1 MQPAVGGDG
10 GVPKFRLEMARHQ
23 ERVAQS
29 SAGHVGCPDGTRAAE
44 RPHRAHGGRSGSS
57 RRLYAN
63 ADARSS
69 VVVAAQMSAADGDRA
84 MLNGLHQVYGAAT
97 RRAVVRMI
105 TEAADGVLEL
115 LATRG

>member
-1 MQPAVGGDG
+1 MWAAVEG
-10 GVPKFRLEMARHQ
+10 R
-23 ERVAQS
+23 
-29 SAGHVGCPDGTRAAE
+29 SALGRPVAAE
-44 RPHRAHGGRSGSS
+44 ATGRRCVSSDVLRTWHPPPLSARPGLFAPMAVVPGR
-57 RRLYAN
+57 LAVYAN

-69 VVVAAQMSAADGDRA
+69 AVVAAQMSAADGDRA

>member
-44 RPHRAHGGRSGSS
+44 RPHRAHCCRSDE
-57 RRLYAN
+57 RHRLFK
-63 ADARSS
+63 
-69 VVVAAQMSAADGDRA
+69 
-84 MLNGLHQVYGAAT
+84 
-97 RRAVVRMI
+97 AVVRGP
-105 TEAADGVLEL
+105 AANGRVGFCCPTDGRQWHNCASSGRSWVQVESC
-115 LATRG
+115 ACSR

>member
-1 MQPAVGGDG
+1 MTALACSALQRGQAVPDYVGSAPMAV
-10 GVPKFRLEMARHQ
+10 VPGRLA
-23 ERVAQS
+23 V
-29 SAGHVGCPDGTRAAE
+29 
-44 RPHRAHGGRSGSS
+44 
-57 RRLYAN
+57 YAN